1 MHSDNFAQ
9 PPLIKSTASKQMEK
23 EQEERTGRMVEAT
36 TTTTRKPLLP
46 LAKDLSYSCLFSPS
60 KIIIFLGGKKKV
72 DKGVNAAVS

>member
-1 MHSDNFAQ
+1 MHSNNFAQ

-23 EQEERTGRMVEAT
+23 EQEERTGRMVEA